1 MDFDSPDIASSRE
14 ASEEPAGTEILAAWA
29 RTKKTHWAQTLDQR
43 ECTRINRLVLLARAA
58 VAFRAKHG
66 KFPWKLRCGF
76 FNLVHR
82 LARIEG
88 KLMAYPADFTAKD
101 FGKIDSLIK
110 CFRVIH
116 GELQPFVGAPVMVKT
131 RQSKS
136 RTPPVS
142 SVGSAPTPTSS
153 YNPGT
158 LLPLDIPLAPPTSTP
173 TVMPRPTATVPRMT
187 PDVTADPGW
196 EQLLRE
202 TFAPKFQ
209 APVTPVLSP
218 MEATPPSRLSPP
230 AAAAPLEDPV
240 SMLDQPEL
248 TPEWEAY
255 LKQSTPPDIGIKRKR
270 EPSPTF
276 GKNYPT
282 KKDSPFSTPHRTPH
296 IPSAPMSYAPTR
308 LPSPEPLPPAV
319 PVTEETDLRVQ
330 QVPWE
335 GRDVTIPAVTPTFSS
350 SSRPAA
356 SPEVP
361 RDISSSH
368 VPLGSH
374 VIHPRAPS
382 SRPMP
387 RDPVSRPRWVR
398 LRESPP
404 STPDAPDE
412 PESSTDPRIDSA
424 VLTEDLSILQGLLSG
439 LPMSLWS
446 AVPDTT
452 DTDGH

>member
-1 MDFDSPDIASSRE
+1 
-14 ASEEPAGTEILAAWA
+14 L
-29 RTKKTHWAQTLDQR
+29 
-43 ECTRINRLVLLARAA
+43 
-58 VAFRAKHG
+58 
-66 KFPWKLRCGF
+66 
-76 FNLVHR
+76 
-82 LARIEG
+82 
-88 KLMAYPADFTAKD
+88 D
-101 FGKIDSLIK
+101 FGKLDSLIK

-116 GELQPFVGAPVMVKT
+116 GDLQPFVGAPVT
-131 RQSKS
+131 DIRQKSKS

-173 TVMPRPTATVPRMT
+173 TVMPRPAATVPRMT

-218 MEATPPSRLSPP
+218 MEATPSSLLSPP

-255 LKQSTPPDIGIKRKR
+255 LKTSTPPDIGIKRKR

-276 GKNYPT
+276 RKNYPT

-319 PVTEETDLRVQ
+319 PVTEESDLRVQ

-335 GRDVTIPAVTPTFSS
+335 GRDVTIPAVTPKFSS
-350 SSRPAA
+350 PSRPAA

-361 RDISSSH
+361 RDTSSGH

-387 RDPVSRPRWVR
+387 RDPVSRPQWVR

-452 DTDGH
+452 DGH